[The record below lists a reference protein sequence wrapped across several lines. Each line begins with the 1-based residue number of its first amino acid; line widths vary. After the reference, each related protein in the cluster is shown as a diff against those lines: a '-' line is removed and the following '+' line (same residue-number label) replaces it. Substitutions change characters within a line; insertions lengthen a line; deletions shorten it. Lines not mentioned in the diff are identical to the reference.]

1 MRLLVA
7 APVLGLPLL
16 GLSLLGISLLGM
28 GGEPRI
34 LLSERV
40 DPAATADPPNLNVLE
55 ARPVSLHIVNG
66 FSAEEEA
73 KIIAAVGDWNQ
84 KGGIRVRVAA
94 LNYNTVESGAWSIMK
109 ADGPLDVAS
118 DDGRLGSAVL
128 THRISAGEGSIVV
141 HINRLDARDLRAVVA
156 HELFLAIGSGDD
168 PALSPNIALAPR

>member
-84 KGGIRVRVAA
+84 KGGTCPRRRPELQHRGVGS
-94 LNYNTVESGAWSIMK
+94 LEHHE
-109 ADGPLDVAS
+109 
-118 DDGRLGSAVL
+118 GRW
-128 THRISAGEGSIVV
+128 
-141 HINRLDARDLRAVVA
+141 
-156 HELFLAIGSGDD
+156 
-168 PALSPNIALAPR
+168 PP